1 MTAASRLV
9 RSLSE
14 RMRRDVANFPEGDQ
28 REALVTELVGSVFFF
43 FFLLLLLYVSSLNER
58 MRRDVANFPD

>member
-1 MTAASRLV
+1 MYGGDVTAASRLV

-28 REALVTELVGSVFFF
+28 REALVTELVGHCFIYFI
-43 FFLLLLLYVSSLNER
+43 
-58 MRRDVANFPD
+58 